1 MRSSWRV
8 VLCLL
13 SLSVLS
19 AAPALAL
26 ERPACGQ
33 HPGACFTNLEDLG
46 QITFLLTD
54 AGGDLLIA
62 QIPTSAD
69 DFLQVRPN
77 GSISAHLH
85 NVQSQIF
92 VCPVTALPGCLDDY
106 SGNPGLLAGAGRLLI
121 DATLTPQFEAG
132 CPSAATAAG
141 TLIQVDTGAA
151 FKMTFIFV
159 AHPDGQGGCT
169 AVMNDI
175 RVTPKT
181 GILPQKIEGGGIH

>member
-1 MRSSWRV
+1 MKSSWRV

-13 SLSVLS
+13 SLSALS
-19 AAPALAL
+19 AVPALAL

-33 HPGACFTNLEDLG
+33 QPGACFLNLEDLG
-46 QITFLLTD
+46 QITFALTD
-54 AGGDLLIA
+54 ADGDLLIA

-77 GSISAHLH
+77 GTISGHIH

-92 VCPVTALPGCLDDY
+92 VCPVTALPGCLDDDI
-106 SGNPGLLAGAGRLLI
+106 GNPGLLAGSGRLLI

-141 TLIQVDTGAA
+141 TLVQSETGAL

-159 AHPDGQGGCT
+159 AHPAGQGCT
-169 AVMNDI
+169 MVMNDI
-175 RVTPKT
+175 QVTPKT
-181 GILPQKIEGGGIH
+181 GVLLQRSDSGLP